1 MWTLPNLLSLAR
13 IAVLPALIALIWPG
27 IEGRPACFWAAVI
40 YALASFTDAIDGILA
55 RRLNKVTVLGKFL
68 DPLADKLFYLVP
80 MVVLL
85 QMDPARIPLWIVLI
99 VLVRELTITG
109 LRAIAM
115 SEGIV
120 IAAGE
125 GGKLKTFFGS
135 IGMFALLVHYP
146 YLINFGV
153 TTSVVDF
160 HRLGLWIT
168 YLSVAF
174 SLASA
179 FEYLSHFLRSVKG
192 TATSP

>member
-1 MWTLPNLLSLAR
+1 MWTLPNVLSLAR

-27 IEGRPACFWAAVI
+27 IEGRDTCFWAAVI
-40 YALASFTDAIDGILA
+40 YALAGFTDAIDGMLA

-80 MVVLL
+80 LVVLL
-85 QMDPARIPLWIVLI
+85 QMEPSRVPLWIVLV
-99 VLVRELTITG
+99 VLVREITITG
-109 LRAIAM
+109 LRAIAI

-125 GGKLKTFFGS
+125 GGKLKTFFGN

-153 TTSVVDF
+153 ATSVIDF
-160 HRLGLWIT
+160 HRLGLWVT
-168 YLSVAF
+168 YLSVSF
-174 SLASA
+174 SLVSA
-179 FEYLSHFLRSVKG
+179 FDYLRHFLRSVKG

>member
-1 MWTLPNLLSLAR
+1 M
-13 IAVLPALIALIWPG
+13 LIWPG
-27 IEGRPACFWAAVI
+27 IEGRETCFWAAMLYVV
-40 YALASFTDAIDGILA
+40 ASLTDAIDGMLA

-85 QMDPARIPLWIVLI
+85 QMEPSRIPLWIVLV

-125 GGKLKTFFGS
+125 GGKLKTFFGTV
-135 IGMFALLVHYP
+135 GMFALLVHYP
-146 YLINFGV
+146 YLINFGFS
-153 TTSVVDF
+153 TSVVDF
-160 HRLGLWIT
+160 HRLGLWVT

-174 SLASA
+174 SLVSA
-179 FEYLSHFLRSVKG
+179 FEYLRHFLRSVKG
-192 TATSP
+192 VAASS